1 MNDMLH
7 PRDQV
12 LVARVRAR
20 MALVDRSQMLLLE
33 DEVDDPREDDD
44 RPRVEP
50 PARGA
55 ISGG

>member
-1 MNDMLH
+1 MNDMPHLT
-7 PRDQV
+7 DQV

-20 MALVDRSQMLLLE
+20 MALVDRSKMLLLS
-33 DEVDDPREDDD
+33 DEADDPHDAGD